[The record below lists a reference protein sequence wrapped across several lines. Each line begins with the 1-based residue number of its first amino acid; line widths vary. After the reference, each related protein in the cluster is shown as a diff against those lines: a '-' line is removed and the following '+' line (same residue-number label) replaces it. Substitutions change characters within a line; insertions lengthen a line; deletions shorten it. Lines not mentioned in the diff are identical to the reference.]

1 MNLTI
6 EEYEMIKEEINNLK
20 RINNKLE
27 FEKQYGNIYMT
38 EFDFF
43 YNTTLEVIIF
53 IKEKYKKKGEYNKDS
68 VFQIEKEINEYI
80 ELLEKERKEI
90 DEKIEN
96 VLHLKKCIQFE

>member
-6 EEYEMIKEEINNLK
+6 EEYEIIKEEINNLK

-38 EFDFF
+38 EFEYF
-43 YNTTLEVIIF
+43 YNTTLEVIIL
-53 IKEKYKKKGEYNKDS
+53 IKEKYKKKGEYNKDY

-90 DEKIEN
+90 DEKMEN